1 MPCSRSDH
9 SSKLYIY
16 VMHESDSALFEVSP
30 FISSYTCDAR
40 LQALVYDFLPS
51 LEIVCGWVLCR
62 STMAP
67 LLTASKSVTMWVGV
81 CFLSV
86 TAPLSTA
93 SRSVTIQVC
102 IVQKYECDNVD
113 VCCTEV

>member
-1 MPCSRSDH
+1 
-9 SSKLYIY
+9 
-16 VMHESDSALFEVSP
+16 
-30 FISSYTCDAR
+30 
-40 LQALVYDFLPS
+40 
-51 LEIVCGWVLCR
+51 
-62 STMAP
+62 MAP

-93 SRSVTIQVC
+93 SRSVTIQVG

-113 VCCTEV
+113 VCCAEV